1 MTRRC
6 ADDAGATTVKFCVD
20 CRSFGTKSLAHD
32 KLAEFQGPALLVYND
47 SQFSDEDFDSI
58 QSIGDSKKRGQL
70 AKTGRFGIGFNSCYH
85 LTELPTFLSRN
96 FLVMFDPQAKFLPD
110 INPANP
116 GKRID
121 ILSPTV
127 HEHFG
132 DQIAPFKAFG
142 ADLQRVFAGT
152 LFRLPLRT
160 HAQAGSSRLSSKVH
174 SPADVQQLLQEFMAE
189 AQHCLLF
196 LKNVASIEALV
207 WEEAAAA
214 PRSEWVCALANTG
227 PELAAARAR
236 VPAQVAQAQKTALTE
251 KKLAFKH
258 TQSDYELRVR
268 VTRGG
273 AGVGPGEAGD
283 GHDGV
288 GQPWMEQRWMVSVAC
303 GDGASRAGRLAC
315 HPDNY
320 HLKLVPWVGVAAAMG
335 TVGACEGGVTG
346 RAFCFLPLPAETG
359 LPVHVNGYFELSS
372 NRRDIWRGDDMA
384 GEGRTRAEWNRALLE
399 DVVAPTYARL
409 LQRIAGTDGLAPAQ
423 LEWYYSIWAKC
434 ASSGGLQEPWSS
446 LARQVYACLHHLP
459 CLYVPPPLSA
469 GVPSSGRQGTWVA
482 PKEAMYVGMAGDAGA
497 TVRQALLEDGKPI
510 VCVPDSVRESFAAAD
525 LALEEA
531 SPAWMRQHMAQ
542 SKVAAVWR
550 TKGQARADTRLT
562 LLEYCL
568 ADLDADA
575 DPRSPSGSK
584 YAELCG
590 LALVPAADGSSQT
603 VARKG
608 EGPAAAL
615 EGSLL
620 VGDAAECGIL
630 YSLASTMVEPT
641 LPDTVMLHMRSRAIA
656 AYTNIHTLT
665 AADVAACLSRVLPR
679 EWRGAAEVQWQ
690 PGKGGH
696 PDADWLR
703 RVWAY
708 LEKDEARPG
717 GPGRS
722 GAALASFRDWP
733 LLPTL
738 EGTLCALGDIGPAA
752 GQGTKV

>member
-207 WEEAAAA
+207 WEEAATA

-273 AGVGPGEAGD
+273 AGAGPGEAGD
-283 GHDGV
+283 GHGGV

-384 GEGRTRAEWNRALLE
+384 GEGRTRAEWNQALLE
-399 DVVAPTYARL
+399 DVVAPLYARMLLRLAQGGPSRQAAGETERGVEVEDAGEAWREWYYTMWPTDTVGEPWVSLARRVYASALALPVLYSLRDGGSWVPPEEAVYVADEGEAAAEITDALLGAGVAVVRLPAKVREGFEQVPGGVRHASPEFVRRFLEANGVPSFGAQERGRVVRL
-409 LQRIAGTDGLAPAQ
+409 LQYCLSDMILGCPPDTDGGEHYRRLCGLPIVPTAGGGWQRIRQKGGGGADG
-423 LEWYYSIWAKC
+423 SRGDSKMA
-434 ASSGGLQEPWSS
+434 ASEGGL
-446 LARQVYACLHHLP
+446 
-459 CLYVPPPLSA
+459 
-469 GVPSSGRQGTWVA
+469 
-482 PKEAMYVGMAGDAGA
+482 YVGSAEEC
-497 TVRQALLEDGKPI
+497 ALLEPMH
-510 VCVPDSVRESFAAAD
+510 AD
-525 LALEEA
+525 LVR
-531 SPAWMRQHMAQ
+531 SHM
-542 SKVAAVWR
+542 
-550 TKGQARADTRLT
+550 
-562 LLEYCL
+562 
-568 ADLDADA
+568 
-575 DPRSPSGSK
+575 PRP
-584 YAELCG
+584 C
-590 LALVPAADGSSQT
+590 V
-603 VARKG
+603 
-608 EGPAAAL
+608 
-615 EGSLL
+615 
-620 VGDAAECGIL
+620 
-630 YSLASTMVEPT
+630 
-641 LPDTVMLHMRSRAIA
+641 
-656 AYTNIHTLT
+656 
-665 AADVAACLSRVLPR
+665 
-679 EWRGAAEVQWQ
+679 
-690 PGKGGH
+690 
-696 PDADWLR
+696 
-703 RVWAY
+703 
-708 LEKDEARPG
+708 
-717 GPGRS
+717 
-722 GAALASFRDWP
+722 
-733 LLPTL
+733 
-738 EGTLCALGDIGPAA
+738 
-752 GQGTKV
+752 